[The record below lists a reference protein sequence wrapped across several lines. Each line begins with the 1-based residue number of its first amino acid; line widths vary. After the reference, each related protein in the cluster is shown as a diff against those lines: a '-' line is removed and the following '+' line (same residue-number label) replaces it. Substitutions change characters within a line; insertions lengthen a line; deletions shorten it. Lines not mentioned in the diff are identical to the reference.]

1 MILHKRAGR
10 SAKQSDL
17 INVKQLITQYY
28 SLQPQIKNPNH
39 SVKFGTSG
47 HRGSACRNSFNEQH
61 ILAIAQAIVEVRRLN
76 GITGPCLMGR
86 DTHALSTPAF
96 MTVIEVLVAN
106 GVYVIVQQNDG
117 FTPTPAI
124 SHAILE
130 YNRQHDKKADGIVI
144 TPSHNSPEDGGIKYN
159 PPHGGPADELLT
171 TKIERLAN
179 QFIANHLVNIQRNN
193 YQVAIKDPHYKQK
206 DLVEPYVVTL
216 SKVINMTAIK
226 KAGLKIGVDP
236 LGGAGINYWKRIAE
250 YYQLD
255 LELVNEQIDPTFS
268 FMTLDYDGVIRMDCS
283 SHFVMKRLLSLRNKF
298 NLAFANDPDYDRHG
312 IITPSGLM
320 NSNHYLAVAI
330 DYLFRHRPEW
340 KKEVAVGKTL
350 VSSTMID
357 RVVADLGRE
366 LIEVPVGFKW
376 FVNGLYH
383 GKYGFAGEESAGA
396 AFLRFDGTP
405 WTTDKDGIILCLLA
419 AEITAVTG
427 KNPQQHYQDLENYFG
442 QPYYSRIQTKASY
455 KQKQSLSKLTTK
467 MISTNML
474 AGDPI
479 ITRLTKAPGNDAA
492 IGGLKIITDY
502 GWFTIRSSGTE
513 EVCKIYCESFRSNEH
528 LKLIEREAI
537 HMVNQVI
544 KNK

>member
-1 MILHKRAGR
+1 MISHKRAGR
-10 SAKQSDL
+10 STKQSDL

-39 SVKFGTSG
+39 NVKFGTSG

-76 GITGPCLMGR
+76 GITGPCLMGK

-96 MTVIEVLVAN
+96 MTVVEVLIAN
-106 GVYVIVQQNDG
+106 GVHVIVQQNDG

-171 TKIERLAN
+171 TEIERLAN
-179 QFIANHLVNIQRNN
+179 QFIANQLADIQRNN
-193 YQVAIKDPHYKQK
+193 YQVAIKDHHYKQE
-206 DLVEPYVVTL
+206 DLIEPYVITL
-216 SKVINMTAIK
+216 NKVINMTAIK
-226 KAGLKIGVDP
+226 KARLKIGVDP

-283 SHFVMKRLLSLRNKF
+283 SHWVMKRLLGLRNKF

-427 KNPQQHYQDLENYFG
+427 KNPQQHYQDLECYFG
-442 QPYYSRIQTKASY
+442 QPYYSRIQAKASY
-455 KQKQSLSKLTTK
+455 KQKQILSKLTTK
-467 MISTNML
+467 MVSVNML

-479 ITRLTKAPGNDAA
+479 IARLNKAPGNGAA

-513 EVCKIYCESFRSNEH
+513 EVYKIYCESFRSNEH
-528 LKLIEREAI
+528 LKLIEQEAI
-537 HMVNQVI
+537 HIVNQVI
-544 KNK
+544 EY